1 MNYTLQD
8 IRQYLTDI
16 YIETAMKA
24 EKARNTEHTSTM
36 QYFLGRKAGLKIAID
51 IIDKIL
57 ENE

>member
-1 MNYTLQD
+1 MNNLQD

-16 YIETAMKA
+16 YIETAIKA
-24 EKARNTEHTSTM
+24 ERARNAEYTSTM
-36 QYFLGRKAGLKIAID
+36 QYFLGRKAGLKIAIN